1 MDFPLISLLDE
12 TKSYQWLVSYL
23 HGGSL
28 QSPHIATETYYI
40 HESRRSPVLQYKGNT
55 SKKTFN
61 IYTGTVF
68 QGTHFKCSEVVLLIR
83 GFLRGERTAQLAR
96 QLDTTYDNLLY
107 LRHRFMERAVSNL
120 CDQALPDMVTE
131 TDELFENAGEKGKKH
146 SDPTDPPRKRANKKK
161 DTALTK
167 MTVPPS

>member
-1 MDFPLISLLDE
+1 MDFPLTSLLDE
-12 TKSYQWLVSYL
+12 TKCYQWLVAYL
-23 HGGSL
+23 HHGSL
-28 QSPHIATETYYI
+28 QSPHIPTETYHI
-40 HESRRSPVLQYKGNT
+40 HDSRLSPVLQYKGNA

-68 QGTHFKCSEVVLLIR
+68 QGTHFKSSEVVLLIR
-83 GFLRGERTAQLAR
+83 GFLRGKSTAQLAR
-96 QLDTTYDNLLY
+96 ELDTTYDNLLS
-107 LRHRFMERAVSNL
+107 LRHRFMESAHSNL

-131 TDELFENAGEKGKKH
+131 TDEWFQNAGEKGRKH

-167 MTVPPS
+167 MTDRQS